1 MQLVLEVCDT
11 GGREPSLRKVFDGV
25 GGVVGRGAGCDWVI
39 PDPSRLLSNHHGLVS
54 HRDQRYFLTDIS
66 SNGIRFAG
74 SGKPLQKGQAHL
86 IVEGD
91 AFQLGPFALRARLV
105 ERVAERAPLQVPVP
119 CAERAVIPDDAYLGL
134 DPLHALDRQALQ
146 QASSAELDALTS
158 PTDVCA
164 TWAQRGSVAQEHLAI
179 PTLAIPPP
187 AVEPV
192 RPRVSAAHVDETFW
206 AQFAQALGICLD
218 TLDTAGR
225 EALAINAARALRHA
239 ISGLQQSLRTHQEL
253 KHELNLGGTGP
264 PRKNPNPLHESVDV
278 EAALAALLGTA
289 ESAQPSAEVAIAQV
303 CRELQ
308 VHQVALL
315 VASRTMARTAQAAF
329 APGHLLRCFERDATP
344 SRFFA
349 DGAHW
354 RAYQRHY
361 QRLVDE
367 QALSAQA
374 VHPDFINAYE
384 EQVRLAGA
392 LFAGYSG

>member
-1 MQLVLEVCDT
+1 MQLMLEVCDT

-54 HRDQRYFLTDIS
+54 HRDRRYFLTDIS
-66 SNGIRFAG
+66 SNGIRFVG
-74 SGKPLQKGQAHL
+74 SDKPLQKGQAHL

-91 AFQLGPFALRARLV
+91 VFQLGPFAMRARLV
-105 ERVAERAPLQVPVP
+105 ERVAERAPLHVQVP
-119 CAERAVIPDDAYLGL
+119 CAERAVIPHDAYLGL
-134 DPLHALDRQALQ
+134 DPLRELDRQQ
-146 QASSAELDALTS
+146 QASSAELDALS
-158 PTDVCA
+158 PATGVCA
-164 TWAQRGSVAQEHLAI
+164 TWAQRGSVEREHLAI
-179 PTLAIPPP
+179 PTLAIAPT
-187 AVEPV
+187 VLEPV
-192 RPRVSAAHVDETFW
+192 RAVVHAAHVDKPFW

-239 ISGLQQSLRTHQEL
+239 ISGLQQTLRTHQEL
-253 KHELNLGGTGP
+253 KHELNLEGTGP
-264 PRKNPNPLHESVDV
+264 PPKSHNPLHESVDV

-289 ESAQPSAEVAIAQV
+289 EAAQPSAEVAIAQV

-344 SRFFA
+344 SGFFT

-367 QALSAQA
+367 QPLSAQSA
-374 VHPDFINAYE
+374 HPDFINAYE

-392 LFAGYSG
+392 LFAGYPG